1 MSERSELY
9 FKPECEEIH
18 LIYIVL
24 FNAIVLNKSVCRIV
38 SEQSVYRVFRFMT
51 VAVDDGVE

>member
-9 FKPECEEIH
+9 FEPECEEIN

-38 SEQSVYRVFRFMT
+38 SEQSV
-51 VAVDDGVE
+51 